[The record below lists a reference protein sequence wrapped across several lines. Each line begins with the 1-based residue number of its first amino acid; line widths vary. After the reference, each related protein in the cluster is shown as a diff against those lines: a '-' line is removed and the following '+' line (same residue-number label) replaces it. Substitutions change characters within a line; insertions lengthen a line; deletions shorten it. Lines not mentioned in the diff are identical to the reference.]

1 MSIENGKIYKNWRE
15 VCNALDVNYK
25 KSTGDAKK
33 ALIKELELEYKIIK
47 DGWKMKFDKLSKE
60 VIKKNMNKFKADNI
74 ISDKF
79 NNPSKLFQAKLIEYI
94 TIYVNQGK
102 YKNCINMNMYGLLK
116 SVNLL
121 NSNHGKVNYAKYD
134 KENEIHDIDEKVTDK
149 YIEKYY
155 SDAIRLYERGLDN
168 LMKKK
173 IIQYEKRHNITYNI
187 FNDDNELIKEESHK
201 MTNIKEENA
210 ILNAER
216 DAWRIINKLFDL
228 NYKKIEKDDE
238 DYHINFFAMFS
249 DGVNHKCMEKKNS
262 IDLSN
267 LNKKEINLF
276 NQFFGKE
283 TYTLY
288 TLFRELSSL
297 YTGYKLEI
305 VDFNGNRYEVSNYYK
320 AYNIMIAENL
330 FKDYNKQM
338 IKSVLL
344 ENENKDANADY
355 MIQRMYKGLSKNHYD
370 KAGLLKE
377 IVKVCSYVSPKPSD
391 LDEMNKHYKELFNI
405 ENVKIDADLPF

>member
-1 MSIENGKIYKNWRE
+1 MSIENGKVYKNWKE
-15 VCNALDVNYK
+15 VCKALDVKYIGGDK
-25 KSTGDAKK
+25 KKK
-33 ALIKELELEYKIIK
+33 IIKELKLEYNIIK
-47 DGWKMKFDKLSKE
+47 DGYKMKFDKLPTDIIE
-60 VIKKNMNKFKADNI
+60 ENMNKLKAGNV

-94 TIYVNQGK
+94 TIYVKQGK

-121 NSNHGKVNYAKYD
+121 NSNHGEVSYAKYD

-155 SDAIRLYERGLDN
+155 SDVIRLYERALDN

-173 IIQYEKRHNITYNI
+173 IIQYEKRHNITYNM
-187 FNDDNELIKEESHK
+187 FNNDNELVKEESHK

-249 DGVNHKCMEKKNS
+249 DGVNNKCMKKKGS

-276 NQFFGKE
+276 NHFFSKK

-320 AYNIMIAENL
+320 AYNIMVAENL

-338 IKSVLL
+338 IKSILL
-344 ENENKDANADY
+344 ENEDKDANADY
-355 MIQRMYKGLSKNHYD
+355 MIQRMYKGLNKNHYD
-370 KAGLLKE
+370 KTRLLKE

-391 LDEMNKHYKELFNI
+391 LNEMNKHYQELFEI
-405 ENVKIDADLPF
+405 DADIPLELKENVK